1 MRKMGNRFLFC
12 LAAQNLALL
21 FFPGVL
27 EAGKAHN
34 ASSEFPTEVIWQSLG
49 FIILL
54 ILLVKFLKKPISAS
68 LRKRREDIKLSFDQL
83 LHKKEEMETHIA
95 AWERKI
101 NSLSQEIAEFH
112 HKITAEAEAERQRII
127 AHAQQEGEHIKK
139 QAQIVAEQELIK
151 AIMSLKKETV
161 DLATIM
167 AQDLIKKVF
176 QPSDQ
181 ERLVK
186 DFIKQLGAKA

>member
-21 FFPGVL
+21 FLPSALAASKGPNPSSGFPM
-27 EAGKAHN
+27 
-34 ASSEFPTEVIWQSLG
+34 EVIWQSIG

-54 ILLVKFLKKPISAS
+54 IILIKFLKKPISSA
-68 LRKRREDIKLSFDQL
+68 LKKRREEIKQSFDQL
-83 LHKKEEMETHIA
+83 MQRKEEMEANIA
-95 AWERKI
+95 EWEKKI
-101 NSLSQEIAEFH
+101 NSLSQEIAKLH
-112 HKITAEAEAERQRII
+112 QQITAEGEAERERII

-139 QAQIVAEQELIK
+139 QAHIVAEQELIK
-151 AIMSLKKETV
+151 AIMALKKETV
-161 DLATIM
+161 DLATAM
-167 AQDLIKKVF
+167 AQDLLKNVL

-186 DFIKQLGAKA
+186 EFIKQLGAQA

>member
-1 MRKMGNRFLFC
+1 MRKMANRFLFC
-12 LAAQNLALL
+12 LAAQKLTLL
-21 FFPGVL
+21 FSPCAI
-27 EAGKAHN
+27 EAGMAHN
-34 ASSEFPTEVIWQSLG
+34 ASSGFPTEVIWQSLG

-54 ILLVKFLKKPISAS
+54 ILLIKFLKKPISAS
-68 LRKRREDIKLSFDQL
+68 LKKRREEIKISFDQL
-83 LHKKEEMETHIA
+83 LHRKEEMETQLA
-95 AWERKI
+95 EWERKI

-112 HKITAEAEAERQRII
+112 HKIAAEGKAERQRII
-127 AHAQQEGEHIKK
+127 AHAQQEGEHIKR

-161 DLATIM
+161 DLATAM

-186 DFIKQLGAKA
+186 EFIKQLGAKA